1 MKTLITAL
9 FLISS
14 YGSFAQILL
23 KPDRIFDGKKMH
35 ENWVVLIEDNKIIQV
50 GELNNIQVSLGAK
63 EIDLKGKT
71 LMPGIIEGH
80 SHILLHPYNET
91 NWNDQ
96 VLKESPVERSIRA
109 VNHVRSSL
117 LSGVTTMRDLG
128 AEGAGYSDVYIKK
141 SIDNGIIIGPR
152 LIVAGPAIV
161 ATGAYGP
168 KGFHDG
174 VKVPLG
180 AEESSGNQ
188 VIETVRRQLGNGAN
202 FIKIYADYRW
212 AAGEASNPTFS
223 LKEIEDMVS
232 TSESAG
238 RYAVAH
244 ASTPEGMR
252 RAVLGGVQ
260 TIEHGDAGTI
270 EIFELMK
277 ENNVALCPTLAA
289 GDAISRYN
297 GWKGDLE
304 NEPVRISNKKASF
317 KEALQSG
324 VDIVFGGDVGVFSHG
339 ENYRELEM
347 MVDYGMSNQKVLE
360 SATSVNARVFH
371 LDKLGNIKSNFLADL
386 IAVEGNPLKDIK
398 VFRDVKF
405 VMKDGVIYKN
415 E

>member
-1 MKTLITAL
+1 MLT
-9 FLISS
+9 
-14 YGSFAQILL
+14 
-23 KPDRIFDGKKMH
+23 KK
-35 ENWVVLIEDNKIIQV
+35 
-50 GELNNIQVSLGAK
+50 
-63 EIDLKGKT
+63 
-71 LMPGIIEGH
+71 
-80 SHILLHPYNET
+80 
-91 NWNDQ
+91 
-96 VLKESPVERSIRA
+96 R
-109 VNHVRSSL
+109 
-117 LSGVTTMRDLG
+117 
-128 AEGAGYSDVYIKK
+128 YS
-141 SIDNGIIIGPR
+141 
-152 LIVAGPAIV
+152 
-161 ATGAYGP
+161 
-168 KGFHDG
+168 
-174 VKVPLG
+174 VK
-180 AEESSGNQ
+180 
-188 VIETVRRQLGNGAN
+188 
-202 FIKIYADYRW
+202 
-212 AAGEASNPTFS
+212 
-223 LKEIEDMVS
+223 DMVLW
-232 TSESAG
+232 TG

-260 TIEHGDAGTI
+260 TIEHGDGGTI

-304 NEPVRISNKKASF
+304 NEPVRISNKKVSF

-324 VDIVFGGDVGVFSHG
+324 VDIVFAGDVGVFSHG